1 MHSGCVAV
9 YLALLLIFSD
19 CHNIAAKDNALMQVQ
34 FDCLENPIAFDG
46 CDELADV
53 LKGVLRGWGDGKI
66 VSAENKKNAPLIKP
80 PLIKI
85 RRGPAGYERTS
96 QWLEGGRIVLA
107 DPVDAVCDLLLDI
120 ERAFIA
126 DSDKLLALH
135 AAAVEFDGALTVFPS
150 THATGKST
158 MAVLLAAAGARMF
171 ADDVIPIDP
180 SVRSQSM
187 GVSPG
192 LLPRLRLPLP
202 GDLSPESANFI
213 NSHQGPKSESFL
225 YVDVGEE
232 LLAPLNAR
240 APVNRIIL
248 LEREQ
253 GATPEIISASN
264 SEILKHTLMQSIGH
278 EVGALEM
285 LDNLNAMVAG
295 AECLRLKYGTSE
307 DGAKLLL
314 ERFG

>member
-9 YLALLLIFSD
+9 YLALLPFIYISAHFTGV
-19 CHNIAAKDNALMQVQ
+19 AKENALMQLQ

-46 CDELADV
+46 CDELVGV
-53 LKGVLRGWGDGKI
+53 LKGVLCGWGKGKI
-66 VSAENKKNAPLIKP
+66 ISAEDEKSAPLIT
-80 PLIKI
+80 L

-96 QWLEGGRIVLA
+96 PWLEGGRMVLA
-107 DPVDAVCDLLLDI
+107 DPVDAVCDLLLDM

-126 DSDKLLALH
+126 ASDKLLALH

-158 MAVLLAAAGARMF
+158 MAVLLAAAGMRVF
-171 ADDVIPIDP
+171 ADDVIPVDP
-180 SVRSQSM
+180 SPKTTPSM

-202 GDLSPESANFI
+202 DDISPERMDFI

-225 YVDVGEE
+225 YVDMDEK
-232 LLAPLNAR
+232 LLAPLGTR
-240 APVNRIIL
+240 APINRIIL

-253 GATPEIISASN
+253 GAAPEIISASN
-264 SEILKHTLMQSIGH
+264 SEILKHTIMQSIGH

-285 LDNLNAMVAG
+285 LDNFNAMVAG
-295 AECLRLKYGTSE
+295 AECLRLKYGSSE

-314 ERFG
+314 ERFSQ

>member
-1 MHSGCVAV
+1 
-9 YLALLLIFSD
+9 
-19 CHNIAAKDNALMQVQ
+19 MQLQ
-34 FDCLENPIAFDG
+34 FDYLNNPIAFDG
-46 CDELADV
+46 CDELAGV
-53 LKGVLRGWGDGKI
+53 LKGVLRGWGEGKI
-66 VSAENKKNAPLIKP
+66 VSAENKKNAPLIK
-80 PLIKI
+80 L

-96 QWLEGGRIVLA
+96 PWLEGGRMVLA

-126 DSDKLLALH
+126 DSDNLLALH
-135 AAAVEFDGALTVFPS
+135 AAAVEFDGALTIFPS
-150 THATGKST
+150 THEVGKST
-158 MAVLLAAAGARMF
+158 MAVLLAAGGVRVF

-180 SVRSQSM
+180 SVQSQSM

-202 GDLSPESANFI
+202 GDLSPESVKFI

-225 YVDVGEE
+225 YVDMGEE
-232 LLAPLNAR
+232 LLAPLNSR

-264 SEILKHTLMQSIGH
+264 SEILKHTIMQSIGH